1 MGRRTS
7 INSRAY
13 LNEFMKIGVLTFH
26 NALNVGAVLQAY
38 ALQTYLIT
46 IGHEVE
52 FIDYQPNGRPRT
64 LRDFIGKGPRATLR
78 KWEDL
83 YWTWHYTSK
92 ERFNPSLSIGAE
104 CYRSID
110 ELEAQPPRF
119 DAYIAGSDQIWNF
132 GKSRRFDRA
141 YFLDF
146 GDTSIRRIAYA
157 ASIGQ
162 NEILSEDKEAFSEGL
177 KRFNAV
183 SVRERSSVPLIAAV
197 AEEPGQIEQMCDPTF
212 LLTQEQFESI
222 EQKPSDLSDYIVS
235 YLLPHYEMTQELV
248 NATHFVAEELS
259 SEIINLRNPNTCYR
273 LAGVPNQIVT
283 PQKWLGYFKHAKFT
297 VCCSFH
303 AVVFSLI
310 YHKPFIIISPYKN
323 NRIISL
329 LSEVGLSDRC
339 VYSYDVSQIR
349 ALIASEIDWVC
360 VDDYFSAER
369 ARADLFLT
377 NALG

>member
-1 MGRRTS
+1 
-7 INSRAY
+7 
-13 LNEFMKIGVLTFH
+13 MKIGILTFH
-26 NALNVGAVLQAY
+26 SALNVGAVLQAY
-38 ALQTYLIT
+38 ALQTHLNSL
-46 IGHEVE
+46 GHQVE
-52 FIDYQPNGRPRT
+52 FVDYQPIQSS
-64 LRDFIGKGPRATLR
+64 LRLRSFVGKGLKATIC

-83 YWTWHYTSK
+83 YWTRFYTSK
-92 ERFNPSLSIGAE
+92 ERFNAVLQIGPDH
-104 CYRSID
+104 YQTVD
-110 ELEAQPPRF
+110 ELKSKPPRF

-132 GKSRRFDRA
+132 GKSRPFDRA

-146 GDTSIRRIAYA
+146 GETSIRRIAYA

-183 SVRERSSVPLIAAV
+183 SVRERSSVPLIATV
-197 AEEPGQIEQMCDPTF
+197 AQEPGQIEQMCDPTF
-212 LLTQEQFESI
+212 LLTQEQFGSL

-248 NATHFVAEELS
+248 NAIHFVAEELS

-273 LAGVPNQIVT
+273 LAGVPNKIVT

-297 VCCSFH
+297 ACCSFH

-310 YHKPFIIISPYKN
+310 YHKPFIVISPYKN

-349 ALIASEIDWVC
+349 ALIASEIDWAC
-360 VDDYFSAER
+360 VDDYLSAER
-369 ARADLFLT
+369 ARAELFLA

>member
-1 MGRRTS
+1 
-7 INSRAY
+7 
-13 LNEFMKIGVLTFH
+13 MKVGIVTFH
-26 NALNVGAVLQAY
+26 SALNVGAVLQAY
-38 ALQTYLIT
+38 SLQQHLLEF
-46 IGHEVE
+46 GCEVE
-52 FIDYQPNGRPRT
+52 FIDYQPNRKKLT
-64 LRDFIGKGPRATLR
+64 LRNFIGKGFKQTLH
-78 KWEDL
+78 KWQDL
-83 YWTWHYTSK
+83 YFTFYYSAQN
-92 ERFNPSLSIGAE
+92 RFNGVLNCGDQLYGTIF
-104 CYRSID
+104 
-110 ELEAQPPRF
+110 ELKARPPKC
-119 DAYIAGSDQIWNF
+119 DVYIAGSDQIWNF
-132 GKSRRFDRA
+132 GFSRKFDEA

-146 GDTSIRRIAYA
+146 GETSIRRIAYA

-183 SVRERSSVPLIAAV
+183 SVRERSSVPLIATV
-197 AEEPGQIEQMCDPTF
+197 AQEPGQIEQMCDPTF
-212 LLTQEQFESI
+212 LLTQEQFGSL

-248 NATHFVAEELS
+248 NAIHFVAEELS

-273 LAGVPNQIVT
+273 LAGVPNKIVT

-297 VCCSFH
+297 ACCSFH

-310 YHKPFIIISPYKN
+310 YHKPFIVISPYKN

-349 ALIASEIDWVC
+349 ALIASEIDWAC
-360 VDDYFSAER
+360 VDDYLSAER
-369 ARADLFLT
+369 ARAELFLA